1 MLKNVIKRVL
11 QYQKEEICK
20 EIMGGGNEW
29 YKKNKLLQELQLNHL
44 NALNKKIDL
53 LQTQIDLLEL
63 KKTKEQITSQLTE
76 IRKFQDWR
84 IWLAEKRL
92 KSEFFNLH
100 FYLEKAGMISSVEN
114 CEDFIYNLYF
124 YDNNRYYSFMSA
136 KEVFKILLPSIKPSS
151 IIDFGCGTGSW
162 LYAAKSYGVKK
173 ILGID
178 GDYVPKNMLMIQD
191 NEFKA
196 ANLQEKIDLEEKFD
210 LVII

>member
-1 MLKNVIKRVL
+1 M
-11 QYQKEEICK
+11 
-20 EIMGGGNEW
+20 
-29 YKKNKLLQELQLNHL
+29 
-44 NALNKKIDL
+44 
-53 LQTQIDLLEL
+53 LEL

-173 ILGID
+173 
-178 GDYVPKNMLMIQD
+178 Y
-191 NEFKA
+191 
-196 ANLQEKIDLEEKFD
+196 
-210 LVII
+210 